1 MLQMECVNVSEGR
14 KTHRRRDVATSIS
27 VIADSIEGDDD
38 PQIVRFNLNPQME
51 RFAQALAKGMSQ
63 RAAAIEAGYSP
74 NSASV
79 QGARLFAKAKV
90 KQRVAQLQMSKL
102 HDVEAAR
109 ADHIGQLV
117 ELRELAKGKGQIS
130 AAIKAEELR
139 GRVLGLYV
147 EQSVRETVVSNKT
160 VEMASEDELK
170 AAIRN
175 AMTRLGLVEPAITI
189 DSTVTQEEAEDV
201 SH

>member
-1 MLQMECVNVSEGR
+1 MEPK

-27 VIADSIEGDDD
+27 VIADSIAGDDD
-38 PQIVRFNLNPQME
+38 PQILKFNLNPQME
-51 RFAQALAKGMSQ
+51 RFAQALASGMSQ

-74 NSASV
+74 TSASV

-90 KQRVAQLQMSKL
+90 KQRVAQLQMSQL
-102 HDVEAAR
+102 HNVEAAR

-160 VEMASEDELK
+160 VEAANEDELR

-175 AMTRLGLVEPAITI
+175 AMTKLGLAEPANTI
-189 DSTVTQEEAEDV
+189 DITLTRDAEDQL
-201 SH
+201 SD

>member
-1 MLQMECVNVSEGR
+1 MECVNVSEGR
-14 KTHRRRDVATSIS
+14 KTHRKRDVGVSIS
-27 VIADSIEGDDD
+27 VLRDSIDGEDDAE
-38 PQIVRFNLNPQME
+38 IVKFNLNPQME
-51 RFAQALAKGMSQ
+51 RFAQELARGKSQ
-63 RAAAIEAGYSP
+63 RQAAIDAGYSP
-74 NSASV
+74 TSASV

-102 HDVEAAR
+102 YDVEAAR

-160 VEMASEDELK
+160 VEQANEDELR

-175 AMTRLGLVEPAITI
+175 AMTQLGLVEPSITI
-189 DSTVTQEEAEDV
+189 DATVTRQDDDDL
-201 SH
+201 SD